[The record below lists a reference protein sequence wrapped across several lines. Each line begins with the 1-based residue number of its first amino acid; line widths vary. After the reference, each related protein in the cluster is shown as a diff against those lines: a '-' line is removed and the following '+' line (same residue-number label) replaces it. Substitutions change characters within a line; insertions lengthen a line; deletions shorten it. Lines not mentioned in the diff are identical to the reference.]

1 MYTNSTDAMFMAQ
14 YLRVLLVEDSKV
26 LTERLTEAIRQIPQ
40 VELIGTADTEATA
53 VASAQR
59 DSIDVII
66 LDLHLKQGT
75 GFGVM
80 RALATAQLK
89 PRIIVLTNYDLPEYK
104 NAAIALGATHFLDKA
119 RDYGR
124 LPEVLHEICEAH
136 LAKHCEAAPHRIR
149 ERRGHSRR
157 LGHEH
162 SRQWNHRGHDGAA
175 GARAAHV
182 PAAAERHDAVAHRC
196 EAVGCDGL
204 EPIRRDSL
212 AVIRHTQ
219 HEAVAID
226 ADDQVRGLGLR
237 VLEDVRQGLLGDTE
251 NSDRGIG
258 IEFGLG
264 IGNRFGALESG
275 ATAGL

>member
-1 MYTNSTDAMFMAQ
+1 MDAMSMAQ
-14 YLRVLLVEDSKV
+14 CLRVLLVEDSKV

-59 DSIDVII
+59 DAIDVII

-80 RALATAQLK
+80 RALASTQQK

-136 LAKHCEAAPHRIR
+136 LSKH
-149 ERRGHSRR
+149 
-157 LGHEH
+157 
-162 SRQWNHRGHDGAA
+162 
-175 GARAAHV
+175 
-182 PAAAERHDAVAHRC
+182 
-196 EAVGCDGL
+196 
-204 EPIRRDSL
+204 
-212 AVIRHTQ
+212 
-219 HEAVAID
+219 
-226 ADDQVRGLGLR
+226 
-237 VLEDVRQGLLGDTE
+237 
-251 NSDRGIG
+251 
-258 IEFGLG
+258 
-264 IGNRFGALESG
+264 
-275 ATAGL
+275 